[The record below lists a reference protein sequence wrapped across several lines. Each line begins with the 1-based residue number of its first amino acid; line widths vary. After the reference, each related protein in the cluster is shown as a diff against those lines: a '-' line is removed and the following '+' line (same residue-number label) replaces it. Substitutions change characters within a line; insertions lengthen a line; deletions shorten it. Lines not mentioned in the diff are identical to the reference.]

1 MRKIFLFFVFALLL
15 GIICFLLGRPPLV
28 SVVMSTYNRADV
40 LPTAILSVL
49 KQTYQDF
56 EFIIIDDGS
65 TDETPEILKK
75 FAERDHRIV
84 VLTNKPNRG
93 LIFSLNRG
101 LKAARGR
108 YIARMDD
115 DDIMMP
121 NRLEHQVRFMDVS
134 PKTSILATGYYYKN
148 RKRPEMDLIPVSC
161 PIPSDHI
168 LLDLLFE
175 NILAHPTI
183 MIRKSFLEDHHIQY
197 DFRFKGAE
205 DYDLYRQVIF
215 NRGVISCFPKPLMI
229 YARKGDNPFVF
240 YIDQSKSARSIK
252 NLLWSLFS
260 DDPQKRD
267 NLSKCD
273 ALKLV
278 LDKNKSVQYVDQTL
292 LESVIEEACPSAV
305 QKPNSFFLLHTGWRD
320 YIITDPQKKTFYR
333 FASPLETGRIISFQ
347 DHILRIK
354 WDRWGEEAFSC
365 DSQQNC
371 RLREDDHK
379 EAVDESPFNLK
390 DVEIY
395 KAKNK
400 IWEDYFVIS
409 KDHSR
414 LYRQNHPRETARIL
428 SWSNNKLRIKWNHW
442 GEELFLYDTA
452 SDVFIGQEGADDK
465 KENQSSSQQQKA
477 SLTTGLDDES
487 LSPKKANLYQAE
499 HSHWKDFL
507 VIHPTA
513 KWVYRLFEPKE
524 KGQVLYQKDDLL
536 KIKWDRWGEER
547 FVWDKIK
554 KRYVRSK
561 EQPAK
566 NTAEEK
572 VLTVKHRFW
581 KDKLIVN
588 LKKKK
593 FHRKSNLQETGTV
606 ISFKDNIL
614 KVNWDLWGKETFV
627 CDEEFNC
634 SLQNDK

>member
-1 MRKIFLFFVFALLL
+1 MRKVFLFFVFALLL
-15 GIICFLLGRPPLV
+15 GVICFLLGRPPLV

-84 VLTNKPNRG
+84 ILTNKPNQG

-101 LKAARGR
+101 LKAARGK

-115 DDIMMP
+115 DDVMIP
-121 NRLEHQVRFMDVS
+121 NRLEHQVRFMKAF
-134 PKTSILATGYYYKN
+134 PQTSILATGYYYKN
-148 RKRPEMDLIPVSC
+148 RKRPEMKPIPVSC
-161 PIPSDHI
+161 PIPSDRI

-183 MIRKSFLEDHHIQY
+183 MIRKSFLEDHHLQY

-215 NRGVISCFPKPLMI
+215 NRGIISCFPKPLMV
-229 YARKGDNPFVF
+229 YSRKGDNPFLF

-252 NLLWSLFS
+252 NLLWRLFS

-267 NLSKCD
+267 NLSRCD

-278 LDKNKSVQYVDQTL
+278 SEKNKSIQYVDQKL
-292 LESVIEEACPSAV
+292 LESVIEEACPSTI
-305 QKPNSFFLLHTGWRD
+305 QKPNSFFLSHTIWRD
-320 YIITDPQKKTFYR
+320 YIITDPEKKTFYR
-333 FASPLETGRIISFQ
+333 FSLPRDTGKIVSFQ
-347 DHILRIK
+347 DNILRVK
-354 WDRWGEEAFSC
+354 WDRWGEEAFAC
-365 DSQQNC
+365 DLQHNC
-371 RLREDDHK
+371 QLREDTHK
-379 EAVDESPFNLK
+379 DAVDEGPFNLK

-400 IWEDYFVIS
+400 IWDDYFVIS

-414 LYRQNHPRETARIL
+414 LYRQNHPRETAGIL
-428 SWSNNKLRIKWNHW
+428 SWSNNELRLKWHHW
-442 GEELFLYDTA
+442 GEELFIYDPATNT
-452 SDVFIGQEGADDK
+452 FIGQESTKNNGKDTLFSQKPKTSFTKSDK
-465 KENQSSSQQQKA
+465 DIFSS
-477 SLTTGLDDES
+477 
-487 LSPKKANLYQAE
+487 KKANLYQTE
-499 HSHWKDFL
+499 HSLWKDFL
-507 VIHPTA
+507 VIHPTE
-513 KWVYRLFEPKE
+513 KWVYRLFEPRE
-524 KGQVLYQKDDLL
+524 KGQVLYQKGDLL

-547 FVWDKIK
+547 FVWDKTK
-554 KRYVRSK
+554 KRYIQNK
-561 EQPAK
+561 EQSSK

-572 VLTVKHRFW
+572 ILTVKHRFW
-581 KDKLIVN
+581 KDKLIIN

-593 FHRKSNLQETGTV
+593 FHRKSNLQDTGTV

-627 CDEEFNC
+627 CDEELNC